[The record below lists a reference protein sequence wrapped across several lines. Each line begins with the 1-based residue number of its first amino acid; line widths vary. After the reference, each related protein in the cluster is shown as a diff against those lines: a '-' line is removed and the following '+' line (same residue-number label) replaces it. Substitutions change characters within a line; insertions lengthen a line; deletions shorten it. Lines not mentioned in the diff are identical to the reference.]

1 VNNEEHKFRQAVSDA
16 VKMAISPNGVY
27 PNYTTENDRLA
38 VRWDEDHAQ
47 WKATMESIH
56 NMDAWFY
63 VRVGEL
69 AEGESPRDSVSTN
82 SIYVRFVVPTKMA
95 QDNWKKPK
103 WHSDKVRIYLRS
115 YLHKKGYDFHAP
127 YNLAVKRT
135 K

>member
-1 VNNEEHKFRQAVSDA
+1 MFDFTDA
-16 VKMAISPNGVY
+16 QRRLIANAIQERIY
-27 PNYTTENDRLA
+27 PDSVGKYGYSEGRPA

-47 WKATMESIH
+47 WGTTMESIH
-56 NMDAWFY
+56 VMDAWFY

-69 AEGESPRDSVSTN
+69 AEGESPSESVGADIIN
-82 SIYVRFVVPTKMA
+82 VRFVVPTKTV
-95 QDNWKKPK
+95 QDNWQKPK